1 MDEKIAQVDREVVAG
16 ILHAIDEGKPFVTY
30 GDLAKDI
37 EARTGRRVN
46 AHVGFDRPL
55 ERIQGYCKACDAPNL
70 SSFVVNQKGHPGKG
84 FIACHRDMHP
94 DDDRDD
100 DRILEE
106 EQRACVLFEDWS
118 RLMEHCGMSRASLWR
133 DDGESFDPKLLNW
146 GNLAI
151 MLDQYYDAMASELD
165 GESYKWEAAA
175 WFGNRWD
182 LEAKD
187 FPSMLSD
194 ALSKAG
200 NLLTSRRYFAFGM
213 LKILSEHDPEA
224 VRASFRGLFDEAV
237 PLTRRMA
244 NFEREMSVLLV
255 SLNAARAEA
264 GEEPAEHHYQ
274 DAHAMSVYLAFAR
287 CDRHYLYKAD
297 SFARFAA
304 RVGADIP
311 NARAKYER
319 VEAYERLCDELVRFV
334 EARRPE
340 VVERAD
346 ALLGEALRNADPFHH
361 LLIQDIVYFA
371 GEGASGQWAYAPG
384 EQAGRWEEFR
394 SAGVMGIGWD
404 ELGDLSR
411 FKTKR
416 SLENALR
423 GAYGV
428 ENPRNDAN
436 TIQAFV
442 DRLKPGDIVWARKG
456 LKLVIGKGIVRSGY
470 RFEDDRGS
478 YRSVRD
484 VEWLDIEPFEVSGR
498 FPQAALSELTEKT
511 SVRIGEVNERAAG
524 AELVQEDCEWWPSKG
539 EYDPR
544 ISVERWQEL
553 FRDSSVFRDPESFVL
568 LGCMRANGGVGAPA
582 QLARAFGR
590 SIQWYQNQA
599 VSLAKRIAAVMP
611 GVKPDL
617 GGNNDWWPILF
628 VGRHIVDEGARLYA
642 WKLREELSCALDAV
656 DWSRYRMIDADGP
669 DVIEKSF
676 WWLTASP
683 KIWSFSNIEVGSEQ
697 SYTIHAKSGAPRR
710 VPANFAAAKAGDLVI
725 GYEAAPVKKAVALCE
740 IVRND
745 GKNLYFKKV
754 RDLLD
759 PVPYA
764 EVKGDDVLSGSQ
776 FVKNPN
782 GSLFALTEEQYERVL
797 ELAGED
803 EPAAPAEA
811 VERFTDE
818 RFLEQVYVSSEDLQ
832 TMKRLLKR
840 KKNLILQG
848 APGTGKTF
856 CARRL
861 AWAIMGQADDSRI
874 DVVQFHQSAA
884 YDDMVAGYR
893 PADGGGYEPVAGE
906 FLRFCDKAARDPEGR
921 PWFFIIDEIN
931 RANVSKVFGELLM
944 LIEAGHRGE
953 SVRLPMLGRAVCVPS
968 NLYLIGMMNTAD
980 RGLALIDYALR
991 RRFVFFEMKPAFG
1004 NEGFEKALA
1013 RTKNAKLCKLVQRVR
1028 KLNEELADDPSFGPG
1043 FRIGHSY
1050 FCFELEEPDVG
1061 VSDDEVS
1068 DVIEFE
1074 LAPLLREYWFDD
1086 PDRAK
1091 SEIDLLRG

>member
-1 MDEKIAQVDREVVAG
+1 MDEKVAQVDREVVAG
-16 ILHAIDEGKPFVTY
+16 ILHAIDEGKSFVTY
-30 GDLAKDI
+30 GDLAKGI
-37 EARTGRRVN
+37 EARTGRKVN
-46 AHVGFDRPL
+46 VHVGFDHPL
-55 ERIQGYCKACDAPNL
+55 GRIQGYCEACGVPNL
-70 SSFVVNQKGHPGKG
+70 SSFVVDQKGHPGKG
-84 FIACHRDMHP
+84 FIAYYRDMHP

-106 EQRACVLFEDWS
+106 EQRACVLCEDWS
-118 RLMEHCGMSRASLWR
+118 RLMEHCGMSQASLWL
-133 DDGESFDPKLLNW
+133 DDGKPFDSNLLNW
-146 GNLAI
+146 GNLTI
-151 MLDQYYDAMASELD
+151 MLDRYYDAMASELD

-237 PLTRRMA
+237 PLARRMA
-244 NFEREMSVLLV
+244 DFEREMSALLV

-287 CDRHYLYKAD
+287 CDRHYLYKAN
-297 SFARFAA
+297 SFASFAS

-311 NARAKYER
+311 HARAKYER
-319 VEAYERLCDELVRFV
+319 VEACERLCDELVRFV

-371 GEGASGQWAYAPG
+371 GEGAPRQWAYAPG
-384 EQAGRWEEFR
+384 ERAGRWEEFR
-394 SAGVMGIGWD
+394 NAGVMGIGWD

-411 FKTKR
+411 FKTKK
-416 SLENALR
+416 SLEDALR
-423 GAYGV
+423 GAYGA

-436 TIQAFV
+436 TIRAFV

-470 RFEDDRGS
+470 RFEGDRGS

-511 SVRIGEVNERAAG
+511 SVKIGEVNECASG
-524 AELVQEDCEWWPSKG
+524 AELVQEGCE
-539 EYDPR
+539 YR
-544 ISVERWQEL
+544 
-553 FRDSSVFRDPESFVL
+553 
-568 LGCMRANGGVGAPA
+568 LGAAD
-582 QLARAFGR
+582 
-590 SIQWYQNQA
+590 QN
-599 VSLAKRIAAVMP
+599 L
-611 GVKPDL
+611 
-617 GGNNDWWPILF
+617 
-628 VGRHIVDEGARLYA
+628 HH
-642 WKLREELSCALDAV
+642 LDG
-656 DWSRYRMIDADGP
+656 ADGS

-676 WWLTASP
+676 WWLTANP
-683 KIWSFSNIEVGSEQ
+683 RIWSFSNIEVDSEQ
-697 SYTIHAKSGAPRR
+697 SYTIYSKSGAPRR
-710 VPANFAAAKAGDLVI
+710 VPANFAAAKAGDLAI

-745 GKNLYFKKV
+745 GENLYFKKV
-754 RDLLD
+754 RDFLD

-764 EVKGDDVLSGSQ
+764 EVKGDDVLSDSQ
-776 FVKNPN
+776 FARNPN

-803 EPAAPAEA
+803 EPAAPTEA
-811 VERFTDE
+811 VESFTDE

-874 DVVQFHQSAA
+874 DVVQFHQSTA

-906 FLRFCDKAARDPEGR
+906 FLRFCDKAARDPEGE
-921 PWFFIIDEIN
+921 PWFFVIDEIN

-944 LIEAGHRGE
+944 LIEANHRDE
-953 SVRLPMLGRAVCVPS
+953 AVRLPVLGRTVSVPS

-991 RRFVFFEMKPAFG
+991 RRFAFFEMKPAFG

-1013 RTKNAKLCKLVQRVR
+1013 RTKNAKLRKLVQHVR
-1028 KLNEELADDPSFGPG
+1028 KLNGELADDPSFGPG
-1043 FRIGHSY
+1043 FMIGHSY
-1050 FCFELEEPDVG
+1050 FCFELEESDVG

-1091 SEIDLLRG
+1091 SEIDLLRS